1 MPTYPDTLALR
12 EDCRIGDTRTISLRT
27 YHSTTTV
34 ANSQI
39 APASGWFLGLDPSRS
54 TVLTATSGGVARF
67 KAAVSG
73 ATNLWNSCPAEVTQG
88 SITYQTECRAYTA
101 GATTG
106 LWTIYPLAVAIA
118 SNASVKF
125 PGYPVLPRTSA
136 TLSGAKG
143 SIIARPS
150 GANTYTA
157 EAGERRLIYAPTFTG
172 GDQLRQ
178 VGVHSVRPAW

>member
-12 EDCRIGDTRTISLRT
+12 ADCRVGDIRTISLRT

-39 APASGWFLGLDPSRS
+39 APASGWFVGLDPSRS

-73 ATNLWNSCPAEVTQG
+73 ATNLWNSVPAEITQG
-88 SITYQTECRAYTA
+88 GITYQAECRAYTA
-101 GATTG
+101 GAATG

-118 SNASVKF
+118 PNASVKF
-125 PGYPVLPRTSA
+125 PGYPVLARASA

-157 EAGERRLIYAPTFTG
+157 EAGERRLIYAPSFAS
-172 GDQLRQ
+172 GDQTRQ
-178 VGVHSVRPAW
+178 LCTHTIRETW